1 MQYYPGQFFDK
12 KGQHLCPW
20 APKLGLSRKNH
31 LFTKKCLI
39 IIYFH
44 KWINCLNLI
53 VLLKLILKRTKLKH
67 DFILSEKRISN
78 NLQVSE

>member
-1 MQYYPGQFFDK
+1 MQYYLGQFFDK
-12 KGQHLCPW
+12 KGQHLRPW
-20 APKLGLSRKNH
+20 APKLDLSKKNH

-39 IIYFH
+39 IIYFN

-53 VLLKLILKRTKLKH
+53 VLLKLILKITKLKH
-67 DFILSEKRISN
+67 DFILSEKGISN

>member
-44 KWINCLNLI
+44 KLFKLDCT
-53 VLLKLILKRTKLKH
+53 LKI
-67 DFILSEKRISN
+67 DFKEN
-78 NLQVSE
+78 QVET

>member
-1 MQYYPGQFFDK
+1 MLYYPGQFFDK

-20 APKLGLSRKNH
+20 APKLGLSKKNH

-39 IIYFH
+39 IIYFN

-53 VLLKLILKRTKLKH
+53 
-67 DFILSEKRISN
+67 DFKNS
-78 NLQVSE
+78 QVET